1 MKKTNAAR
9 IVEQNKIDYEIYEYE
24 VDENDLSA
32 VHVAKETGQPIDKIF
47 KTLVLHSN
55 TNEIVVACIPGKEN
69 LNLKAL
75 AKLSG
80 HKKVEMIHLKDVQ
93 KITGYIRGGVSP
105 IGMKKLYP
113 TFIHESAFEF
123 DKIFV
128 SAGLRGKQLYING
141 NDLLNVT
148 KAKKGNLI
156 V

>member
-9 IVEQNKIDYEIYEYE
+9 IADHNKIEYEIYEYK

-32 VHVAKETGQPIDKIF
+32 VHVSKETGQPIDKIF
-47 KTLVLHSN
+47 KTLVLQSN
-55 TNEIVVACIPGKEN
+55 TNEIVVVCIPGKEN
-69 LNLKAL
+69 LNLKSL

-113 TFIHESAFEF
+113 TFIHESAFMF

-128 SAGLRGKQLYING
+128 SAGLRGKQLYIKPD
-141 NDLLNVT
+141 DLLNVT